1 MRTQSPDTSPDAERV
16 RFELL
21 RAASPAQRLRMVTS
35 LTEMVLRLSWQGI
48 RQTHPDADDLEVRLL
63 SLERSYGCDVADALR
78 ARLARRNVVLIP
90 PDVMRSLS
98 PVITALESLA
108 VPYYI
113 GGSVASSFY
122 GDPRS
127 TLDIDL
133 VADLRDEHVPS
144 LVKQLG
150 DDYYISEDAL
160 RDAIRRRSSF
170 NVIHF
175 QTMLKVDIFVRKV
188 RAYDQEA
195 FQRVRRAAA
204 GEAES
209 DPVLAWASPED
220 IILAKLEWY
229 RLGGGISDRQWTDI
243 LGVMKSQAPTL
254 DLAYLHR
261 WAPDLAVTDLLER
274 ALDDAGITG
283 APPA

>member
-21 RAASPAQRLRMVTS
+21 RAASPAQRLHMVSS

-48 RQTHPDADDLEVRLL
+48 KQAHPAADDLEVRLL
-63 SLERSYGCDVADALR
+63 SLERNYGRSTAAAVR
-78 ARLARRNVVLIP
+78 ERLTRRNVVLIP
-90 PDVMRSLS
+90 PDVMRSLA
-98 PVITALESLA
+98 PVITTFESLA

-127 TLDIDL
+127 TLDVDL
-133 VADLRDEHVPS
+133 VADLRDEHVPE

-170 NVIHF
+170 NVIHVP
-175 QTMLKVDIFVRKV
+175 TMLKVDIFVRKV
-188 RAYDQEA
+188 RTYDQQA
-195 FQRVRRAAA
+195 FQRVRRVAA
-204 GEAES
+204 GEAET

-229 RLGGGISDRQWTDI
+229 RLGDGISDRQWTDI

-254 DLAYLHR
+254 DLPYLRR
-261 WAPDLAVTDLLER
+261 WAPDLAVADLLER
-274 ALDDAGITG
+274 ALDDAGLSGT
-283 APPA
+283 PPS